1 MVKVIP
7 PPISGSGMI
16 RFGKEKQSKLLK
28 KGYRT
33 VLCPACG
40 KAYTA
45 KNIVEVVACS
55 ACNYRK
61 AI

>member
-1 MVKVIP
+1 MVKIIP

-16 RFGKEKQSKLLK
+16 KFEKKKHKKLLK

-40 KAYTA
+40 KSYTA
-45 KNIVEVVACS
+45 KNIREVIACS

-61 AI
+61 AL